1 MAEKQ
6 VIFMAL
12 FKADCYKRFNW
23 WNKGLIPTMESAEAM
38 MSATIRL
45 CTADLVPSQSG
56 WLGTR
61 HHMSEEKCCA
71 VIGWFSTAII
81 TTNSWCILVLAVLLS
96 CAYRG
101 ATGSRGSCTNYIW
114 WFSLELTSSW
124 VKLIT
129 TRSFFH
135 SELVK
140 SKKPLIVVFYM
151 INFIT
156 RVLLKVRYI

>member
-23 WNKGLIPTMESAEAM
+23 WNKGIIPTMESAEAM

-45 CTADLVPSQSG
+45 CTADLVPPIRLAG
-56 WLGTR
+56 YAAPYERGKMLRCDWLVFNSNN
-61 HHMSEEKCCA
+61 HQ
-71 VIGWFSTAII
+71 
-81 TTNSWCILVLAVLLS
+81 NSWCILVLAVLLS

-114 WFSLELTSSW
+114 WYTLELTSSW

-129 TRSFFH
+129 TKSFFH
-135 SELVK
+135 IELVK

>member
-45 CTADLVPSQSG
+45 CTADLVPPIRLAG
-56 WLGTR
+56 YAAPYERGKMLRCDWLIFNSNN
-61 HHMSEEKCCA
+61 HHQQLVHFGSCCL
-71 VIGWFSTAII
+71 T
-81 TTNSWCILVLAVLLS
+81 LS

-101 ATGSRGSCTNYIW
+101 ATCSRGSCTNYIW
-114 WFSLELTSSW
+114 WYTLNWLHRESNLLQQG
-124 VKLIT
+124 L
-129 TRSFFH
+129 FFH
-135 SELVK
+135 IELVK